1 MAGWIKIS
9 REIVSHWV
17 WQDAERLKWWFD
29 LLFMASWE
37 DKQVLHDAH
46 LFTLRRGQMIASIS
60 FLSERW
66 KRNHQTVI
74 KYLKLLEEEEMIKRE
89 VLYRQTPILTIC
101 NYDRYQ
107 LQVDTIVDRQTDR
120 QIDEQVDAII
130 DGNKE
135 YKNINNNS
143 TTSIGEAEKKF
154 IEEMKRDTYWCEVM
168 AMRFHLGAIEPLFGW
183 LDKFVLD
190 LQCREVTHRDL
201 GDAKRH
207 FNDWLRIQLQ
217 NERKN
222 GNSNGKSKSEA
233 GDQKNKRR
241 SFEVSATSEEDYSTS
256 F

>member
-1 MAGWIKIS
+1 
-9 REIVSHWV
+9 
-17 WQDAERLKWWFD
+17 
-29 LLFMASWE
+29 
-37 DKQVLHDAH
+37 
-46 LFTLRRGQMIASIS
+46 
-60 FLSERW
+60 
-66 KRNHQTVI
+66 
-74 KYLKLLEEEEMIKRE
+74 
-89 VLYRQTPILTIC
+89 
-101 NYDRYQ
+101 
-107 LQVDTIVDRQTDR
+107 
-120 QIDEQVDAII
+120 
-130 DGNKE
+130 
-135 YKNINNNS
+135 
-143 TTSIGEAEKKF
+143 
-154 IEEMKRDTYWCEVM
+154 MKRDTYWCEVM